1 MHPAWSIILFTTSS
15 GAGYGMLFWLGL
27 LSPMGG
33 LPTDRGMAALAFAF
47 ALGLVTA
54 GLLSSLFHL
63 GHPERAWRALSQ
75 WRSSWLSREGV
86 AACLTYVPAF
96 IFAVGWLA
104 GGRPDGVLAA
114 AGLLLALGAGATV
127 YCTGM
132 IYANLQAIPLWHQP
146 WTTPVYLLFALATGG
161 LWTAGLARLFEPAS
175 SRLLT
180 WLLPIVLLALWLAK
194 LRWWQRG
201 DLAAP
206 VATAASA
213 TGLGRFGAVRLL
225 EAPHAGESYLTTEF
239 GFRVARKHA
248 LKLRRIV
255 TVTAFAL
262 PLAVTVATLGVEAR
276 WAGVALLVA
285 ACSASLGALVER
297 WLFFAEA
304 RHTVRLYYGAD
315 AV

>member
-1 MHPAWSIILFTTSS
+1 VHPAWSLIVFTTSS

-27 LSPMGG
+27 LLPLGG
-33 LPTDRGMAALAFAF
+33 LPAHRGFAGLAFALG
-47 ALGLVTA
+47 LGLVTA

-86 AACLTYVPAF
+86 AACLTYIPAV
-96 IFAVGWLA
+96 ISAIGWIA
-104 GGRPDGVLAA
+104 GGKPDGMLAA

-132 IYANLQAIPLWHQP
+132 IYASLQAIPLWHQP
-146 WTTPVYLLFALATGG
+146 GTAPVFVLFALATGG
-161 LWTAGLARLFEPAS
+161 LWTAGLARLFEAES
-175 SRLLT
+175 SRLLA
-180 WLLPIVLLALWLAK
+180 WLLPLLLLALWLAK
-194 LRWWQRG
+194 MRWWQRG
-201 DLAAP
+201 DRAAP

-213 TGLGRFGAVRLL
+213 TGLGPFGAVRLL
-225 EAPHAGESYLTTEF
+225 EAPHATDSYLTNEF

-255 TVTAFAL
+255 IVTAFAL
-262 PLAVTVATLGVEAR
+262 PLASTVATVGAEGH
-276 WAGVALLVA
+276 WAGAALLVA